1 MIKFPIIIIDN
12 FYKFSRGQQT
22 RAKNSVIDQI
32 KRAEWDNNYPL
43 KESKFTKTLYDGFV
57 KASKKHLG
65 KFKLKD
71 MNKDTCWA
79 VASNKDFIPSVNW
92 HNHIMT
98 SAINSVFYLNIPKD
112 MKGGEIQFKNRSGNV
127 LTLKPKNN
135 QLLIFPGW
143 MWHNPVNVESQELR
157 LSINMEIITQEKMED
172 VFNILK

>member
-1 MIKFPIIIIDN
+1 MITFPIIIIND
-12 FYKFSRGQQT
+12 FYKFSKGQQT
-22 RAKNSVIDQI
+22 RTKNNVINQI
-32 KRAEWDNNYPL
+32 KRAHWDNNYPL
-43 KESKFTKTLYDGFV
+43 KKSKFTKNLYNQFI
-57 KASKKHLG
+57 KTAKKQLG
-65 KFKLKD
+65 KFKIKD
-71 MNKDTCWA
+71 MNKDICWA

-98 SAINSVFYLNIPKD
+98 STINSVYYLNIPRD

-143 MWHNPVNVESQELR
+143 MWHNPVNVKSDELR

-172 VFNILK
+172 VFNLLK